1 MTTAPLGAPPA
12 ARAAAAA
19 RSRPRTAPR
28 RLLADRLARWAIA
41 AGGIAIIA
49 GILGILVFILVE
61 VVPLARAAA
70 VVPGR
75 IVPLA
80 VDDARA
86 MIVDE
91 HRTHAVVLSGDGRV
105 RVFPVAGGEPLAA
118 VDLALA
124 PTPGEAAPTTA
135 ARRVTA
141 TAATT
146 STMAAATG
154 DGQVALVAVGFGVR
168 FAEQTRVVEAL
179 LGTPVVVAVPGAE
192 AAPIRSLAARLG
204 EEGEALVA
212 AQLGDG
218 SLVLV
223 RRAVSTNDFTGAVTE
238 SLSHHRLET
247 PAELPH
253 LLLDGLQRT
262 LYAAGPAGEL
272 LEWSLRDGV
281 PGPLH
286 SISVGPSPITALT
299 TLIGERALVVGQED
313 GSLSVWFPV
322 RGDENVAETG
332 LVRIRDF
339 PRHPGAIR
347 QLVPSARSKGFLAL
361 DDTGLLGLY
370 YSTSE
375 RTLWRGA
382 APLSG
387 VEALTFAP
395 KADAA
400 YLLGSGHLAEV
411 AIDNPHPEVSGR
423 ALFGKIW
430 YEGYA
435 EPDYVWQ
442 STGGTDD
449 FESKLSLT
457 PLLLGTLK
465 GTVYSLLLAI
475 PLGVFGA
482 MYASQ
487 FMHPRL
493 VRYVKPTVE
502 IMAALPSVVL
512 GFLAGLWL
520 APRLEGYF
528 PALILALLILPPLVL
543 LAGLAW
549 QLAPRRIRGR
559 LWSGTEVVLFMVVLA
574 LGLWLCIALSRP
586 VEDALF
592 GGSFQR
598 WLLATIGLPYDQRNA
613 VVIGLAM
620 GFAVIPIIFA
630 ISEDAFSN
638 VPRNLVAG
646 SLALG
651 ANRWQTVT
659 RVVLPSASPGIFS
672 AIMVGFGRA
681 VGETMIVLMATGN
694 TPIMDWNPFNGF
706 RTLSANIAVEIPE
719 APHGG
724 TLYRVLFLAA
734 LLLFVV
740 TFLVNTAAEIVR
752 QRLRKRY
759 SEL

>member
-1 MTTAPLGAPPA
+1 MTTAPLAAPPA

-19 RSRPRTAPR
+19 SRQRTASR
-28 RLLADRLARWAIA
+28 RLFADRFARWAIA
-41 AGGIAIIA
+41 AGGIAIVA
-49 GILGILVFILVE
+49 SILGILAFILVE
-61 VVPLARAAA
+61 VLPLARVAS

-80 VDDARA
+80 VDNARA

-105 RVFPVAGGEPLAA
+105 RAFAAAGGEPLAA
-118 VDLALA
+118 VDLVLA
-124 PTPGEAAPTTA
+124 PAPVGTTA
-135 ARRVTA
+135 TATARRVTA

-146 STMAAATG
+146 STLAAATE
-154 DGQVALVAVGFGVR
+154 DGQVALVPVSFRVR
-168 FAEQTRVVEAL
+168 FAEQTRVVEPS

-192 AAPIRSLAARLG
+192 SAPIRSLAIQLG

-212 AQLGDG
+212 AQLADG
-218 SLVLV
+218 SLMLV
-223 RRAVSTNDFTGAVTE
+223 RRAVATNAFTGAVAE
-238 SLSHHRLET
+238 SLSSHRLEA
-247 PAELPH
+247 PGELPH
-253 LLLDGLQRT
+253 LLLDDLQRT

-272 LEWSLRDGV
+272 LEWSLEDGA

-286 SISVGPSPITALT
+286 AISVGPSPITALT
-299 TLIGERALVVGQED
+299 TLIGERALVVGQQD
-313 GSLSVWFPV
+313 GSLSVWFPI
-322 RGDENVAETG
+322 RPDENVAETG
-332 LVRIRDF
+332 LVRIREF

-347 QLVPSARSKGFLAL
+347 HLVPSARNKGFLAL
-361 DDTGLLGLY
+361 DQSGLLGLY
-370 YSTSE
+370 HSTSE

-382 APLSG
+382 APLPGAEVLSY
-387 VEALTFAP
+387 AP

-400 YLLGSGHLAEV
+400 YLLGDGHLAEM

-423 ALFGKIW
+423 ALFGKVW

-442 STGGTDD
+442 STGASDD

-493 VRYVKPTVE
+493 LRYVKPTVE

-520 APRLEGYF
+520 APRLEGTF
-528 PALILALLILPPLVL
+528 PALILALLVLPPLVL
-543 LAGLAW
+543 AAGLGW
-549 QLAPRRIRGR
+549 QLVPRRLRGR
-559 LWSGTEVVLFMVVLA
+559 LWSGTEVLLFMVVLA
-574 LGLWLCIALSRP
+574 LGLWLCVALSRP
-586 VEDALF
+586 VEDGLF

-598 WLLATIGLPYDQRNA
+598 WLLATTGLPYDQRNA

-734 LLLFVV
+734 LLLFLV
-740 TFLVNTAAEIVR
+740 TFVVNTAAEIVR